1 MEGEKKGPG
10 FVVRDKRLFDE
21 AGESRTDVFEE
32 KKGPAEEF
40 RREKKKESV
49 SQTEHQQAPEPDDQE
64 HYPEVNFVNFVLSLS
79 TSAMFHFGDLP
90 DPLTKQAEKNITAAK
105 QTIDI
110 LGMLKEKTKGNL
122 DSQEQSLIDGVLY
135 ELRMRYVK
143 EIGG

>member
-21 AGESRTDVFEE
+21 AGESRTDVSEE
-32 KKGPAEEF
+32 KKEPAEES
-40 RREKKKESV
+40 RLEKKESIG
-49 SQTEHQQAPEPDDQE
+49 QTEHQQQPEPDDQE
-64 HYPEVNFVNFVLSLS
+64 HYPEVSFVNFVLSLS

-90 DPLTKQAEKNITAAK
+90 DPITRQAEKNITAAK

-143 EIGG
+143 EMGG